1 MSIRMKV
8 RPVVHDANDEDVLW
22 RIAAELGFRKGCQAH
37 SYRRFEL
44 RSIGYGF
51 LRRYSDSL
59 GGNEAKSPDDLL
71 FAVYPRRV
79 HCPHYIKPHGS
90 VLVLV
95 LWRSENLRD
104 YVHSSR
110 CSLDFLPIIS
120 SGHR

>member
-51 LRRYSDSL
+51 LRRYSDSQ

-79 HCPHYIKPHGS
+79 HCPQQLQMFPRLFADYIVRTQVAVNP
-90 VLVLV
+90 
-95 LWRSENLRD
+95 ENIYHRRLR
-104 YVHSSR
+104 
-110 CSLDFLPIIS
+110 
-120 SGHR
+120 